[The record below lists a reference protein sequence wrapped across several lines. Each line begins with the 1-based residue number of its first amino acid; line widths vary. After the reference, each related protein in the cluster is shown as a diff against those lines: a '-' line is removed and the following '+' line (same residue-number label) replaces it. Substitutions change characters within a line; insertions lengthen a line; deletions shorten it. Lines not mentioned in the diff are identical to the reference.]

1 MKNKISRPGRV
12 SLGLIIIVIILI
24 ALGIGGF
31 FVYKYVL
38 QPEPTSTGEESKDI
52 SLKAKEI
59 CEKAGG
65 DLCEEYEIC
74 PNTPPLNLN
83 ETGRCCSNN
92 CSGPT
97 QYEFSTKRHCEIN
110 PQTKTLTLC
119 HCEPNENKNKVAV
132 IIAKNGIYDTQEINS
147 QILQY
152 YESVKTDLNI
162 ENAGLQKFEGATIAE
177 LESFIDSLYI
187 NSDIGYIVL
196 VGDDLPVAVLPKE
209 APQPPKDGIVPETK
223 TSYNLDNLFAIHE
236 KLEYVNRDK
245 RECVYKSECFE
256 NCKDAAISFILPPD
270 LYSSTEKA
278 DFIVKVLQ
286 TYTNYHNNFPTLIS
300 KYQKSV
306 LHAYDPKILNAD
318 QTSYDISAV
327 KISNTEDEQITNELK
342 NRPIILSLYMH
353 GNETNIGLGRYK
365 TIEDFSNFVKEN
377 GTPALFVDSHACQSV
392 ALKMENE
399 RYCCWPQ
406 FYMESGVWAYY
417 IMTESGGN
425 EVRKIFPHEQNFGM
439 AIRKNIIDQNFIFGD
454 ILAHAK

>member
-1 MKNKISRPGRV
+1 MNKKGITP
-12 SLGLIIIVIILI
+12 IVIILI
-24 ALGIGGF
+24 IIGVLAVAGA
-31 FVYKYVL
+31 VYYFTIQKNKV
-38 QPEPTSTGEESKDI
+38 GESLPKASEKI
-52 SLKAKEI
+52 SLPQSAQEACAKANGYFCQEHEFCPKPSIDLKETNLCCPI
-59 CEKAGG
+59 KCETTAQTAQV
-65 DLCEEYEIC
+65 D
-74 PNTPPLNLN
+74 P
-83 ETGRCCSNN
+83 
-92 CSGPT
+92 
-97 QYEFSTKRHCEIN
+97 STKRQCEKDLQSGKSSHCY
-110 PQTKTLTLC
+110 
-119 HCEPNENKNKVAV
+119 CEPNENKNKVAV

-162 ENAGLQKFEGATIAE
+162 ENTGLQKFEGKTMDE
-177 LESFIDSLYI
+177 LESFIDSLYLD
-187 NSDIGYIVL
+187 SDVGYIVL
-196 VGDDLPVAVLPKE
+196 IGDDLPVAVLPKE
-209 APQPPKDGIVPETK
+209 APQPPKDGIVPETS

-236 KLEYVNRDK
+236 KLEYVKKSR
-245 RECVYKSECFE
+245 RECPYKAECFE
-256 NCKDAAISFILPPD
+256 NCKDVAISFILPPD
-270 LYSSTEKA
+270 LYATTEKV

-286 TYTNYHNNFPTLIS
+286 TYTDYHNNFPTLIS

-353 GNETNIGLGRYK
+353 GNQTNIGLGRYK

-392 ALKMENE
+392 ALKMENV

-417 IMTESGGN
+417 IMTDSGGN
-425 EVRKIFPHEQNFGM
+425 EVRKIFPHEQNLGM

-454 ILAHAK
+454 VLAHAK